1 MEVNVSHDV
10 ALNSESALADRLR
23 TLRQQRAWT
32 LGQTSKASGVAT
44 STLSK
49 IENGLMSP
57 TYDILLKLANGLGLD
72 VAELFSPAQAHMGA
86 GRRSIERQGKG
97 DVHETPM
104 YKHRLLCSQL
114 SHKRMM
120 PFFTQIKKSTLQS
133 ETEGWSRHE
142 GEEFVYVLKGSI
154 ELHTEYYQPSILNEG
169 DCFYIDSRMRHRV
182 INHNDDVAEVLWVST
197 QPDVSNNTITT
208 TPSTNEAP

>member
-1 MEVNVSHDV
+1 MSQEDV
-10 ALNSESALADRLR
+10 LNSESALAERLR
-23 TLRQQRAWT
+23 TLRQQRGWT

-57 TYDILLKLANGLGLD
+57 TYDILLKLANGLDLD

-86 GRRSIERQGKG
+86 GRRSIERHGKG
-97 DVHETPM
+97 DVHDTPM
-104 YKHRLLCSQL
+104 YRHRVLCSQL

-120 PFFTQIKKSTLQS
+120 PFVTQIKKSPALH

-154 ELHTEYYQPSILNEG
+154 ELHTEYYQPAILHEG

-182 INHNDDVAEVLWVST
+182 INHSDVTAEVLWVST
-197 QPDVSNNTITT
+197 QPDVSKDSLVAQ
-208 TPSTNEAP
+208 P